1 MPRTEAQI
9 RAEEKY
15 RERVPAE
22 VRNYRSKKSNAR
34 SFIKKLA
41 TIDDLNELKEMIEE
55 RLK

>member
-41 TIDDLNELKEMIEE
+41 TVDDLNELKEMIEE